1 MLRRRF
7 LEALTSDPLT
17 FAELAARM
25 PKMDGSKHSNASM
38 RAIYRNIRRREITL
52 EKRQVIQ
59 AAVVQ
64 WDFDKYDEDG
74 AGRYYLK
81 PDALAALDAHLGR

>member
-1 MLRRRF
+1 MASA
-7 LEALTSDPLT
+7 EEHTGTDP
-17 FAELAARM
+17 
-25 PKMDGSKHSNASM
+25 NAPPS
-38 RAIYRNIRRREITL
+38 EGETL

-81 PDALAALDAHLGR
+81 PDVLAALDAHLGR